1 MKVFMET
8 RYIYNGRVINHKN
21 LIPSTNVSRWVWNG
35 DLFLDG
41 KLLEKF
47 RKRIYIAVFGVPF
60 NVRSSDIIG
69 SNRSSRNVIG
79 QYLFT
84 ETFSRNFTIHWPCGS
99 RLYNQTYNERKN
111 AIRGEWEPLQLAGW
125 LSPLPPC
132 SLYSV
137 KERRPRYT
145 LRTAFLPVD
154 THLIN

>member
-1 MKVFMET
+1 MCHENRMAIF
-8 RYIYNGRVINHKN
+8 
-21 LIPSTNVSRWVWNG
+21 
-35 DLFLDG
+35 FLYG

-47 RKRIYIAVFGVPF
+47 QKRTYISVLDVPL
-60 NVRSSDIIG
+60 NICGRDIIG
-69 SNRSSRNVIG
+69 SNRSSRNVSG
-79 QYLFT
+79 HYLFT
-84 ETFSRNFTIHWPCGS
+84 ETFSWSFTIHWPCGS

-132 SLYSV
+132 SLYSM